1 MLEDF
6 IDKETD
12 ICLSLAIHCMDKITA
27 KLDSMLISCTIH
39 QMSISRYQTIYI
51 KLSKVNYND
60 FYLHRIT
67 DSVVYFDHF
76 LKAWNLLR

>member
-1 MLEDF
+1 MHCVVLVHTCCS
-6 IDKETD
+6 IGS
-12 ICLSLAIHCMDKITA
+12 LSALIMYWYL
-27 KLDSMLISCTIH
+27 KLL